1 MLVGRL
7 HKRFIQSLRSTAAV
21 LVGLTIAAPAAHAA
35 GFVEPT
41 VLKSSHGVLDLLM
54 IARAKPISTITYT
67 PPGGSPMNP
76 TGWLYEICPRP
87 PTGTKCTPGNT
98 VSDYGGVRL
107 ALQKGDTLK
116 IRLVNQL
123 PQLDPAKVNHNTDPG
138 QANLF
143 RNPTNLHTHGMIVE
157 PRAPTLSDQTFGD
170 YVFVQIYNSA
180 NGMPV
185 PQTTHQ
191 HGQNKMDYADFRI
204 DIPKNHPSGQF
215 WFHPHVHGLSL
226 NQVSEGLAGI
236 ISVGEV
242 SDYAHGDARDTP
254 FPDASVRHLILK
266 DMQVAAG
273 GTANFDSGPAT
284 VQPGEVI
291 NQEDPAFCNQF
302 PADSSEVRQG
312 SCPGVDGTADGGS
325 NWTGGKWFFTVS
337 GRTFPSIN
345 LSDPDG
351 EVWRLTNASGSLS
364 YHLQLNDDTAQK
376 PMIMQLI
383 SVDGVSVSLPQD
395 TTMDTM
401 VRLGGARF
409 KVVACPPSPGSG
421 FHSKPVCV
429 TDLVMMPS
437 SRTEVYVTYRD
448 PATGAIV
455 TPKTLQSA
463 TFKMVGLTMGSGD
476 QWPAVDLAKVHF
488 NQFGP
493 RSHISYAMDIKGDAL
508 ATMQP
513 SGILDAKV
521 PYANAAPLPTG
532 CKPLPEGHRRRI
544 FFGIADLT
552 NGDSFGLGYEEV
564 DQNGN
569 PVQGTQI
576 PVTQFDPS
584 QSIVCLPLAAGQRPV
599 HETWELVQ
607 LSTENHNF
615 HIHQTRF
622 RIINPKAA
630 ANSPLSPKSQ
640 VGGGMLQD
648 NVPLGVAT
656 PNVPEVMDS
665 QNGVCSIDQWRNG
678 QCTTNTVVVD
688 IPFSQV
694 GEFVYHCHI
703 LEHED
708 GGMMAKIKVVPSPI
722 GGNS

>member
-7 HKRFIQSLRSTAAV
+7 HKPFIQSLRSTAAA
-21 LVGLTIAAPAAHAA
+21 LIGLTIAASAAFAA

-41 VLKSSHGVLDLLM
+41 VISSSNGVLDLLM
-54 IARAKPISTITYT
+54 IARSKPVSTITYT

-76 TGWLYEICPRP
+76 TGWVYEICPRP
-87 PTGTKCTPGNT
+87 ASSNRCPPGST

-116 IRLVNQL
+116 IRLVNEL
-123 PQLDPAKVNHNTDPG
+123 PQIDPAKLTHVLEPG

-157 PRAPTLSDQTFGD
+157 PRAPTLTDQTFGD

-191 HGQNKMDYADFRI
+191 HGSNKMDYADFRI

-215 WFHPHVHGLSL
+215 WFHPHIHGLSL
-226 NQVSEGLAGI
+226 NQVSEGLSGI

-273 GTANFDSGPAT
+273 GTADLGSGPVT
-284 VQPGEVI
+284 IQPGEVI
-291 NQEDPAFCNQF
+291 HQEDPAFCDQF

-325 NWTGGKWFFTVS
+325 NWVGGKWFFTVS

-345 LSDPDG
+345 MTDPDG

-364 YHLQLNDDTAQK
+364 YDLQLNDDTAQK
-376 PMIMQLI
+376 PIIMQLI

-401 VRLGGARF
+401 VHLGGARF
-409 KVVACPPSPGSG
+409 RVTACPPSPSSG
-421 FHSKPVCV
+421 FHSKPVCI
-429 TDLVMMPS
+429 TEMVMMPS
-437 SRTEVYVTYRD
+437 SRAEVYVTYRD
-448 PATGAIV
+448 PATGSIV
-455 TPKTLQSA
+455 TPKTLASA

-476 QWPAVDLAKVHF
+476 QWPAIDLAKVHF

-493 RSHISYAMDIKGDAL
+493 RNQISYAMDVKGDAL

-513 SGILDAKV
+513 AGILDAKV
-521 PYANAAPLPTG
+521 PYANAAALP
-532 CKPLPEGHRRRI
+532 
-544 FFGIADLT
+544 A
-552 NGDSFGLGYEEV
+552 
-564 DQNGN
+564 
-569 PVQGTQI
+569 
-576 PVTQFDPS
+576 
-584 QSIVCLPLAAGQRPV
+584 
-599 HETWELVQ
+599 
-607 LSTENHNF
+607 
-615 HIHQTRF
+615 
-622 RIINPKAA
+622 
-630 ANSPLSPKSQ
+630 
-640 VGGGMLQD
+640 
-648 NVPLGVAT
+648 
-656 PNVPEVMDS
+656 
-665 QNGVCSIDQWRNG
+665 
-678 QCTTNTVVVD
+678 
-688 IPFSQV
+688 
-694 GEFVYHCHI
+694 
-703 LEHED
+703 
-708 GGMMAKIKVVPSPI
+708 
-722 GGNS
+722 